1 MSYRSEGL
9 IHRAHLNITEVYVD
23 LDEAIARWIE
33 DNGEISTDALQELAE
48 VQLRA
53 EVLSTTLEALLEDVI
68 NQLETNQTT
77 IH

>member
-9 IHRAHLNITEVYVD
+9 IHRAHLNITEVYED
-23 LDEAIARWIE
+23 LDQAIARWIE
-33 DNGEISTDALQELAE
+33 DDGEISSDALQELAE

-53 EVLSTTLEALLEDVI
+53 EVLATTLQALLEDVI
-68 NQLETNQTT
+68 NQLETNQAI